1 MVGVSGWLAGSPAAS
16 WRVPEAPS
24 YEQLLVV
31 VGELAARSDEQAAV
45 IVSQAAVIEA
55 LRVQVAELQ
64 ARLGQSS
71 RNSSVPPSADGLAK
85 PAPKSRRSR
94 TGRKPGGQPG
104 HPGQTLRQVAV
115 PDEVVVHEPVC
126 CGGCGAGLADARRSG
141 CSRRQVFD
149 LPPVTVRVTEH
160 QLIERTCGGCGTATR
175 AQPPAGVAAAPVS
188 YGPRIAAVIVY
199 LYVGQFLSQQRTADA
214 LGELFGV
221 PLSPGT
227 VAKMTE
233 RAAATLTDSG
243 LLELIAGRIARAPV
257 AHFDETGLRV
267 AGALHWVH
275 SASTDK
281 YSLIT
286 CHRRRGV
293 LAMQAA
299 GVLPHFTGVA
309 VHDAWAP
316 YDTYTDATHAL
327 CGAHVLRELTAVID
341 LAPVGP
347 FCWAQQAHDALLDL
361 KTLTD
366 TAADAGLASCE
377 PKALAHHTR
386 LLRSAANIGVSQ
398 NRHRTGKL
406 IKKHHALASRLLAR
420 QDDYLRFTTDLTVPM
435 DNNAAER
442 EIRMIKVRQKV
453 SGCLRTL
460 SGAEAFCA
468 LRSYLATARK
478 HDTHFFDALTQLAQ
492 GQPWQP
498 AAA

>member
-1 MVGVSGWLAGSPAAS
+1 MVGVSGWLVRWPAAS

-31 VGELAARSDEQAAV
+31 VGELAARGDEQAAV

-126 CGGCGAGLADARRSG
+126 CGGCGGGLADARRSG
-141 CSRRQVFD
+141 CLRRQVFD

-175 AQPPAGVAAAPVS
+175 AVAPAGVSAAPVS

-227 VAKMTE
+227 VGKMTE

-243 LLELIAGRIARAPV
+243 LLELIAGRLARAPV

-316 YDTYTDATHAL
+316 YDTYTNATHAL

-341 LAPVGP
+341 LAPAGE

-361 KTLTD
+361 K
-366 TAADAGLASCE
+366 
-377 PKALAHHTR
+377 ALADKAAASSQAPEAAALARLTR
-386 LLRSAANIGVSQ
+386 LLHCAAMLGVTA
-398 NRHRTGKL
+398 NRDQAGKL
-406 IKKHHALASRLLAR
+406 ARKHHALARRLLHR
-420 QDDYLRFTTDLTVPM
+420 QDDYLRFTTDPAVPF

>member
-1 MVGVSGWLAGSPAAS
+1 M
-16 WRVPEAPS
+16 PEAPS

-31 VGELAARSDEQAAV
+31 VGEQAAL
-45 IVSQAAVIEA
+45 IVGQAGVIEG
-55 LRVQVAELQ
+55 LRVQVVELQ

-85 PAPKSRRSR
+85 PAPKSRRTR
-94 TGRKPGGQPG
+94 TGRKPGGQAG
-104 HPGQTLRQVAV
+104 HPGQTLRQVV
-115 PDEVVVHEPVC
+115 SPDEVVVHEPAC
-126 CGGCGAGLADARRSG
+126 CAGCGGGLGGARRTG
-141 CSRRQVFD
+141 MVRRQVFD

-160 QLIERTCGGCGTATR
+160 QLVERTCGCGTATR
-175 AQPPAGVAAAPVS
+175 AQAPVGVPAAPVS

-227 VAKMTE
+227 VGKMTE
-233 RAAATLTDSG
+233 RAAGTLTGSG
-243 LLELIAGRIARAPV
+243 LLEVIADRIVASPV

-281 YSLIT
+281 YSLII

-293 LAMQAA
+293 IAMDAA
-299 GVLPHFTGVA
+299 GVLPRFTGTA

-327 CGAHVLRELTAVID
+327 CGAHVLRELTAVMD
-341 LAPVGP
+341 LAPPGQ
-347 FCWAQQAHDALLDL
+347 FCWARQAHDALLDL
-361 KTLTD
+361 KTLAD
-366 TAADAGLASCE
+366 TAVDAAMSSCE
-377 PKALAHHTR
+377 PQALAHHTR

-398 NRHRTGKL
+398 NSHRTGKL
-406 IKKHHALASRLLAR
+406 VKKHHALAGRLLAR

-460 SGAEAFCA
+460 TGAEAFCA

-498 AAA
+498 ALT